1 MKIVECVP
9 NFSEGRR
16 KEVVD
21 AIVEEARARGVRILD
36 VESDADH
43 NRSVL
48 TFVGTPEAVR
58 EAALAASAKA
68 IELIDLNIHRGQHPR
83 MGAVDVVPFIPLSE
97 VTMEE
102 CVQIAREFASE
113 YASRFNVPVYLYEE
127 AATRPERR
135 NLADVREGEFEGL
148 REKIGQNEQYRPD
161 FGPNAIH
168 PTAGA
173 TAVGARKVLIAYNI
187 NLRTKDVGI
196 AKQIARQVR
205 ARDGGLTY
213 VKALGFELKGRDM
226 VQVSMNMIDY
236 KSSQLFKAFNL
247 VDAFAAHFG
256 VEIVNSEV
264 VGLVPMEALTD
275 SAEFYLKL
283 HGFNKNQILEKRLFE
298 TESQRLV
305 DCSLASFADAVA
317 SDRPV
322 PGGGS
327 VSAYAACLASGLI
340 SMVSRLTLTKTE
352 FEKAWPDLRGIL
364 AKSEI
369 LRSRLLNLVDE
380 DSRSYMGLMEA
391 YRLPKGSEEEKRRR
405 TSEILRS
412 RLLSLVDEDSRS
424 YMRLMEA
431 YHLPKGSEEE
441 RERRTI
447 EIQAR
452 LKNAAEVPMKT
463 AQTIT
468 EVLALTV
475 KLAASSN
482 MNAISDLQTATF
494 LAHSAALGA
503 LSNVSINLSGIK
515 DEDFRLRMQEEVG
528 RVKQDI
534 EESKAKAL
542 DIIAS
547 RQR

>member
-205 ARDGGLTY
+205 ARDGG
-213 VKALGFELKGRDM
+213 
-226 VQVSMNMIDY
+226 
-236 KSSQLFKAFNL
+236 
-247 VDAFAAHFG
+247 
-256 VEIVNSEV
+256 
-264 VGLVPMEALTD
+264 
-275 SAEFYLKL
+275 
-283 HGFNKNQILEKRLFE
+283 
-298 TESQRLV
+298 
-305 DCSLASFADAVA
+305 
-317 SDRPV
+317 
-322 PGGGS
+322 
-327 VSAYAACLASGLI
+327 
-340 SMVSRLTLTKTE
+340 
-352 FEKAWPDLRGIL
+352 
-364 AKSEI
+364 
-369 LRSRLLNLVDE
+369 
-380 DSRSYMGLMEA
+380 
-391 YRLPKGSEEEKRRR
+391 
-405 TSEILRS
+405 
-412 RLLSLVDEDSRS
+412 
-424 YMRLMEA
+424 
-431 YHLPKGSEEE
+431 
-441 RERRTI
+441 
-447 EIQAR
+447 
-452 LKNAAEVPMKT
+452 
-463 AQTIT
+463 
-468 EVLALTV
+468 
-475 KLAASSN
+475 
-482 MNAISDLQTATF
+482 
-494 LAHSAALGA
+494 
-503 LSNVSINLSGIK
+503 
-515 DEDFRLRMQEEVG
+515 
-528 RVKQDI
+528 
-534 EESKAKAL
+534 
-542 DIIAS
+542 
-547 RQR
+547 

>member
-16 KEVVD
+16 KEVID
-21 AIVEEARARGVRILD
+21 AIVEEARTRNVRILD

-48 TFVGTPEAVR
+48 TFVGSPEAVR

-68 IELIDLNIHRGQHPR
+68 IELIDLNTHRGQHPR

-97 VTMEE
+97 VTMED

-113 YASRFNVPVYLYEE
+113 YASRFKVPVYLYEE

-135 NLADVREGEFEGL
+135 NLSDVRNGEFEGL
-148 REKIGQNEQYRPD
+148 REKIGRNEEYRPD
-161 FGPNAIH
+161 FGPHAIH

-173 TAVGARKVLIAYNI
+173 TAVGARKVLIAYNV
-187 NLRTKDVGI
+187 NLRTKDVGV
-196 AKQIARQVR
+196 AKHIARQVR

-247 VDAFAAHFG
+247 VNAFAVHFG
-256 VEIVNSEV
+256 VDVVNSEI

-298 TESQRLV
+298 VEPQRLV
-305 DCSLASFADAVA
+305 DFDLASFADTVA
-317 SDRPV
+317 SDKPV

-340 SMVSRLTLTKTE
+340 SMVSRLTLTKIE
-352 FEKAWPDLRGIL
+352 FEKAWPDLRDIL

-380 DSRSYMGLMEA
+380 DSRSYMQLIEA
-391 YRLPKGSEEEKRRR
+391 YRLPN
-405 TSEILRS
+405 T
-412 RLLSLVDEDSRS
+412 
-424 YMRLMEA
+424 
-431 YHLPKGSEEE
+431 SEEE
-441 RERRTI
+441 RQRRTS

-468 EVLALTV
+468 EVLDLAV
-475 KLAASSN
+475 KLASSSN

-494 LAHSAALGA
+494 LAHSTALGA

-515 DEDFRLRMQEEVG
+515 DEGFRLRMQEEVD
-528 RVKQDI
+528 RVKRDI
-534 EESKAKAL
+534 EGSKAKTLA
-542 DIIAS
+542 IIAS

>member
-1 MKIVECVP
+1 MIKLKLVECVP

-16 KEVVD
+16 KEVIG
-21 AIVEEARARGVRILD
+21 AIVEEARTRNVRILD

-48 TFVGTPEAVR
+48 TFVGSPEAVR

-68 IELIDLNIHRGQHPR
+68 IELIDLNTHRGQHPR

-97 VTMEE
+97 VTMED

-113 YASRFNVPVYLYEE
+113 YASRFKVPVYLYEE
-127 AATRPERR
+127 AATRPERK
-135 NLADVREGEFEGL
+135 NLANVRNGEFEGL
-148 REKIGQNEQYRPD
+148 REKIGQNEEYRPD
-161 FGPNAIH
+161 FGPHAIH

-173 TAVGARKVLIAYNI
+173 TAVGARKVLVAYNI
-187 NLRTKDVGI
+187 NLRTKDVGV

-213 VKALGFELKGRDM
+213 VKALGFELKDRDM

-256 VEIVNSEV
+256 VDVVNSEI

-283 HGFNKNQILEKRLFE
+283 HGFNKNQILEKKLFE

-305 DCSLASFADAVA
+305 DHNLASFADAVA
-317 SDRPV
+317 SDKPV

-327 VSAYAACLASGLI
+327 VSAYGACLASGLI

-352 FEKAWPDLRGIL
+352 FEKAWPDLRDIL

-380 DSRSYMGLMEA
+380 DSTSYMRLSEA
-391 YRLPKGSEEEKRRR
+391 YRLAKGDEQERQRR
-405 TSEILRS
+405 TS
-412 RLLSLVDEDSRS
+412 
-424 YMRLMEA
+424 
-431 YHLPKGSEEE
+431 
-441 RERRTI
+441 

-452 LKNAAEVPMKT
+452 LKNAVEVPMTT

-468 EVLALTV
+468 EVLGLAV

-494 LAHSAALGA
+494 LAHSTALGA

-515 DEDFRLRMQEEVG
+515 DEEFRLRMQKEID

-542 DIIAS
+542 AIIAS